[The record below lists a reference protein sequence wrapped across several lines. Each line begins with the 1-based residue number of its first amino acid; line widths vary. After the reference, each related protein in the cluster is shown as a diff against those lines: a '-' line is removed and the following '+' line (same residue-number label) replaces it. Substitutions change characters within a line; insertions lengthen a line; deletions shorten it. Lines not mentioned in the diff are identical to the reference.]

1 VLIESVTIGEGRASA
16 VVRLEPGDP
25 ARTSADPGLAARMVT
40 LLPGLARHRCDNGA
54 GRSFP
59 AELRDTELAHLF
71 EHVACELMALAG
83 SPRRLRGETSW
94 DFARDGRGVFRVTLQ
109 FDDDL
114 VAIGA
119 LDAARRVVAGLI
131 ADGDRPDIDAE
142 VARLRGLRGG
152 EGTACRA

>member
-1 VLIESVTIGEGRASA
+1 MVVDSVTVGPDFVTA

-25 ARTSADPGLAARMVT
+25 PRTSADPALPGRVLAA
-40 LLPGLARHRCDNGA
+40 LPGLARHRCDNGA
-54 GRSFP
+54 GRTFT

-83 SPRRLRGETSW
+83 SPRRLRGETLW
-94 DFARDGRGVFRVTLQ
+94 DFVRDGRGVFRVSVQ

-119 LDAARRVVAGLI
+119 LDAARRVVAAMT
-131 ADGDRPDIDAE
+131 ADEPVDVAAE
-142 VARLRGLRGG
+142 VRRLRELRND
-152 EGTACRA
+152 R